1 MILFIIHYNSKI
13 ASIKLTMIQ
22 LSACFDQKNRTDK
35 TYISTVL
42 LMVDILRPI
51 INEYSGSGMGNRYMK
66 GTHFAIAK
74 WEWIQSGFR
83 VTGTEV

>member
-1 MILFIIHYNSKI
+1 MILFIIRYNSKI

-42 LMVDILRPI
+42 LMVDI
-51 INEYSGSGMGNRYMK
+51 G
-66 GTHFAIAK
+66 
-74 WEWIQSGFR
+74 
-83 VTGTEV
+83 

>member
-42 LMVDILRPI
+42 FNLT
-51 INEYSGSGMGNRYMK
+51 GNYNK
-66 GTHFAIAK
+66 LYK
-74 WEWIQSGFR
+74 
-83 VTGTEV
+83 